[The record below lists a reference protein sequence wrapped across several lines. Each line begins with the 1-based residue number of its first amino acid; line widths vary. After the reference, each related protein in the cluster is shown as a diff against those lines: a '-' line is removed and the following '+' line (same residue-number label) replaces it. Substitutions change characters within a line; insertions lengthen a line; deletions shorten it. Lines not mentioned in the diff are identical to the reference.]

1 MTANSATNQSK
12 DEEKACNLET
22 EHENSL
28 ESNQNY
34 FAINQNNESSFW
46 LVAAPVLEILFG
58 GT

>member
-12 DEEKACNLET
+12 DKEKACNLET

-34 FAINQNNESSFW
+34 FAINQNNESSF
-46 LVAAPVLEILFG
+46 
-58 GT
+58 